1 MSFAPLEKPNGGRA
15 DSDSKEQ
22 LLMLRRHRFSSSRLD
37 RSVAKA
43 SLHANE
49 KRKEKKSDDSC
60 PNVDSL
66 IVAGFVGGKKDF
78 V

>member
-1 MSFAPLEKPNGGRA
+1 
-15 DSDSKEQ
+15 
-22 LLMLRRHRFSSSRLD
+22 MLRRHRSSSSRLD

-43 SLHANE
+43 SLHADE
-49 KRKEKKSDDSC
+49 KRKEKKSDDPC